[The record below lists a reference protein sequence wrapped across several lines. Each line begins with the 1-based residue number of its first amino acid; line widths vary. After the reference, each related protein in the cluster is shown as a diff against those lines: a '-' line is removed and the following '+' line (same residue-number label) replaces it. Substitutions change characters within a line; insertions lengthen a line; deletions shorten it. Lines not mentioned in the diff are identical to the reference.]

1 MEIKLG
7 KMAEIIASGGKH
19 VLYGPN
25 GGGKSSMLTMAIIKI
40 SSVSA
45 YANEVGLK
53 GLKGL
58 KLNNKTCVWPFD
70 VEKVR
75 FRKPFSVRCPQL
87 QDVPPFKLYY
97 DHAYKNG
104 MWIQISKLSYG
115 ERKYIALSVA
125 AKWLGEIVASDSHLI
140 IENLESGLD
149 PEMTK
154 KLLELI
160 ASFPNLHA
168 AVEMHSPNLVETAVK
183 LGFTVYYV
191 KDFTA
196 RRVV

>member
-7 KMAEIIASGGKH
+7 KMAEIIASGGKY

-53 GLKGL
+53 PL
-58 KLNNKTCVWPFD
+58 KLGGKTCVWPFD

-87 QDVPPFKLYY
+87 QEVPPFKLYY

-104 MWIQISKLSYG
+104 TWIQISKLSYG

-125 AKWLGEIVASDSHLI
+125 AKWLGEIVASDSYLI
-140 IENLESGLD
+140 VENLESGLD

-168 AVEMHSPNLVETAVK
+168 AVEMRSPHLVESAIK
-183 LGFTVYYV
+183 LGFAAYHV